1 MGDESSQVSRPLSED
16 VQAAMKKKQ
25 EAIRALYGEN
35 KEITDGSYD
44 ESLAVKC
51 INGTFVG
58 KKSEDVITYR
68 GIPFVG
74 DQPVGEYR
82 WKAPVEYRP
91 DEGVYEAEKTGESEI
106 MNIGAN
112 AQINLAR
119 DVVVTNAQLTPT
131 SAEIAKAGAEFFGPD
146 GRHAYDYMYYYNN
159 IKDNAAKRVTA
170 YLNNRT

>member
-58 KKSEDVITYR
+58 KKSE
-68 GIPFVG
+68 
-74 DQPVGEYR
+74 
-82 WKAPVEYRP
+82 
-91 DEGVYEAEKTGESEI
+91 
-106 MNIGAN
+106 
-112 AQINLAR
+112 
-119 DVVVTNAQLTPT
+119 
-131 SAEIAKAGAEFFGPD
+131 GAEFFGPD
-146 GRHAYDYMYYYNN
+146 VRHAYDYMYYYNN